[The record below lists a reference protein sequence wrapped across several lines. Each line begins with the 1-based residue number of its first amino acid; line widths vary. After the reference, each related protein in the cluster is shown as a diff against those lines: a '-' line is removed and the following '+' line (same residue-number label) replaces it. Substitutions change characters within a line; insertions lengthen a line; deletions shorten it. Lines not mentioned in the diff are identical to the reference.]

1 MKRSRDDIIFET
13 INTTLVTIFF
23 ILVLYPLVFVL
34 SASIS
39 DPTLVSQG
47 KVVLLPKGINFDG
60 YRRVLEYPDIWLG
73 YRNTIFYAI
82 IGTILSLM
90 LTLTAAYPLSRKDF
104 IGKNIF
110 VIFFTITMFFSGGLI
125 PTYMVIKSLGI
136 RNTIW
141 AQIIPGAVSFMNIVV
156 VRTFYQTS
164 IPDSLQEAAAIDGCS
179 IFRLFLTIILPLA
192 KPIIAVMGLFYG
204 VAQWNSY
211 FKALIYISDRKLF
224 PLQLILREILII
236 NQIDMN
242 MLMTEGELEV
252 IHKRVEIA
260 TLLKYA
266 VIVVSTLPVIAA
278 YPFLQKYFVK
288 GIMVGAIKG

>member
-1 MKRSRDDIIFET
+1 MKRSKDDIIFET
-13 INTTLVTIFF
+13 INTILVTIFF
-23 ILVLYPLVFVL
+23 IIVLYPLLFVV

-73 YRNTIFYAI
+73 YRNTIFYTI
-82 IGTILSLM
+82 IGTILSLV
-90 LTLTAAYPLSRKDF
+90 LTLTAAFPLSRKDF

-125 PTYMVIKSLGI
+125 PTYMVIKGLGM
-136 RNTIW
+136 RNTVW

-164 IPDSLQEAAAIDGCS
+164 IPDSLQEAASIDGCS
-179 IFRLFLTIILPLA
+179 IFRLFMTIILPLS

-224 PLQLILREILII
+224 PLQLILREILIV

-242 MLMTEGELEV
+242 MLMTEGELEA
-252 IHKRVEIA
+252 IHKRVELA
-260 TLLKYA
+260 TLLKYG

-288 GIMVGAIKG
+288 GVMVGAIKG

>member
-260 TLLKYA
+260 TLLK
-266 VIVVSTLPVIAA
+266 
-278 YPFLQKYFVK
+278 
-288 GIMVGAIKG
+288 